1 MEEEAIL
8 REQEKLRRELAILSY
23 VVSSSTHSRSY
34 VVYNNG
40 YNLSPR
46 AAR

>member
-23 VVSSSTHSRSY
+23 VVSSSTIRVHMSY
-34 VVYNNG
+34 TITDTI
-40 YNLSPR
+40 
-46 AAR
+46 